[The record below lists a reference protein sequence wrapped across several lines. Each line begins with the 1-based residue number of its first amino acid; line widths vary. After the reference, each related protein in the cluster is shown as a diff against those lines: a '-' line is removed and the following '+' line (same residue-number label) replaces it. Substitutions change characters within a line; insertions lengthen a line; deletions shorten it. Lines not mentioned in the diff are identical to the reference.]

1 MKDIIQSNSGVTHK
15 NGVKGDHAG
24 GKHKGVKEGI
34 NAPSQQTIVQ
44 PKLELTTPG
53 DSYEREADR
62 MADFVMRKAYSGLPT
77 EMPSTSSVL
86 PPLISR
92 RASSST
98 SGVAVD
104 KATESG
110 IHASR
115 GGGHP
120 MPTALRSQM
129 ESGFETDFSGV
140 RLHTGSA
147 AEAMSNDL
155 SAKAFT
161 YGNDIYFNRG
171 QYSPDTT
178 AGQHLIAHELT
189 HVVQQSGK
197 IGREDIINQDLTK
210 ELINS
215 FTNPNE
221 PSRDPSEIPKRCSE
235 IIKKLKSGTPPE
247 KDKLK
252 EELKENIRTYKDIVK
267 DTISANSKK
276 LQAAINDFYTLI
288 KDNEKD
294 SIGLALEFVTT
305 GLSLIALIPEATIPA
320 TVLSAIISGGQAIRN
335 YNSVNEC
342 PPPESQEVTDKIKNV
357 NINLDMVLRDALVD
371 IINNEKYEK
380 AEKFIKDHP
389 LISIETNKILH
400 EILVQYA
407 KKNNTNTTGNRIYF
421 DQKKGEYASKR
432 VSFIKRRRTTKRFY
446 LETDT
451 SDSYFVTKK
460 LNEYKDKK
468 DYLFNENR
476 IKYHKTAIKDNIFF
490 NTKLNEYYFFSDTR
504 TSNYSSL
511 HLNVD
516 IEYLGTN
523 AIKIGEEHNIK
534 LHKKLIVKAK
544 ENPDI
549 FFDPKTRKY
558 KSLSFFE
565 PSFCEQLNIL
575 IEMSGNIQG
584 DEDYNKLLH
593 KQLILK
599 AKENPD
605 IFFDPEEQK
614 YRINY
619 KNILTPSEV
628 KELNNIIKVD
638 KIIDEDRNFNND
650 ARMKMLKEYYEYI
663 SDPFASVPDPV
674 GLGY

>member
-1 MKDIIQSNSGVTHK
+1 MKDIIQSNSGVIHK

-24 GKHKGVKEGI
+24 RKHKGVQEGI

-86 PPLISR
+86 PPMISR
-92 RASSST
+92 RASNST

-110 IHASR
+110 IHASW
-115 GGGHP
+115 GGGQP

-129 ESGFETDFSGV
+129 ESGFEADFSGV
-140 RLHTGSA
+140 RLHTGSVV
-147 AEAMSNDL
+147 EAMSNDL
-155 SAKAFT
+155 RAKAFT

-197 IGREDIINQDLTK
+197 VGREDIINQDLTK
-210 ELINS
+210 GVINS

-221 PSRDPSEIPKRCSE
+221 SSRDPSKISKRCLD
-235 IIKKLKSGTPPE
+235 IIKILKSETPLE

-252 EELKENIRTYKDIVK
+252 EELKERLGTYGNIAKN
-267 DTISANSKK
+267 TILANSDI
-276 LQAAINDFYTLI
+276 LQTAINDFYTLI

-294 SIGLALEFVTT
+294 SIDLAFEAVKNA
-305 GLSLIALIPEATIPA
+305 LSLVALIPKATIPA

-335 YNSVNEC
+335 YNSVNEY
-342 PPPESQEVTDKIKNV
+342 PPPKTEEAINNIRDV
-357 NINLDMVLRDALVD
+357 NNNLDMALDEALVD
-371 IINNEKYEK
+371 IIKYEKYEK
-380 AEKFIKDHP
+380 AEKFINDHP
-389 LISIETNKILH
+389 LISIEKDKILH

-407 KKNNTNTTGNRIYF
+407 KKKNVSATQNRIYF
-421 DQKKGEYASKR
+421 DPKKGKYTSKR
-432 VSFIKRRRTTKRFY
+432 IYSPVGCRTTESY
-446 LETDT
+446 YYTIDT
-451 SDSYFVTKK
+451 SESYFITKE
-460 LNEYKDKK
+460 LNKHTDEK
-468 DYLFNENR
+468 DYLFNKNR
-476 IKYHKTAIKDNIFF
+476 IEYHKTLIKDDMYFD
-490 NTKLNEYYFFSDTR
+490 TKYNEYYLFFKAHVP
-504 TSNYSSL
+504 NFHSL
-511 HLNVD
+511 NLNID

-523 AIKIGEEHNIK
+523 AIKIGEEHNTK

-575 IEMSGNIQG
+575 IEMSGNIQE

-605 IFFDPEEQK
+605 IFFDPKEQK

-619 KNILTPSEV
+619 KNILTPNEV

>member
-1 MKDIIQSNSGVTHK
+1 MKDIIQSNSKVSHK
-15 NGVKGDHAG
+15 NGMKGDHAG
-24 GKHKGVKEGI
+24 RKHKGVKEGI

-104 KATESG
+104 SATESG

-115 GGGHP
+115 GGGQP

-129 ESGFETDFSGV
+129 ESGFEADFSGV

-155 SAKAFT
+155 RAKAFT

-197 IGREDIINQDLTK
+197 VGREDVTNQGLTK
-210 ELINS
+210 EATKS
-215 FTNPNE
+215 STTPNDS
-221 PSRDPSEIPKRCSE
+221 SRVLSNKAEECFE
-235 IIKKLKSGTPPE
+235 IINELKSGTPPE
-247 KDKLK
+247 KDRLKFALREKLITY
-252 EELKENIRTYKDIVK
+252 KENVK
-267 DTISANSKK
+267 DTIKLNSEI
-276 LQAAINDFYTLI
+276 LQSTIYDFCNFI
-288 KDNEKD
+288 KNNEKNPTE
-294 SIGLALEFVTT
+294 IGLEFIKGALALT
-305 GLSLIALIPEATIPA
+305 GLIPELTIPA
-320 TVLSAIISGGQAIRN
+320 TILNVIISGGQAIRN
-335 YNSVNEC
+335 YNSVDEGT
-342 PPPESQEVTDKIKNV
+342 PLLSQEAVNQLKNTQDIIDQEFENASIGIYEENYNAAEV
-357 NINLDMVLRDALVD
+357 LINNHHFEQLINKDALFH
-371 IINNEKYEK
+371 
-380 AEKFIKDHP
+380 AM
-389 LISIETNKILH
+389 
-400 EILVQYA
+400 LVEYA

-432 VSFIKRRRTTKRFY
+432 VSFVKRRRTTKRFY
-446 LETDT
+446 RETDT
-451 SDSYFVTKK
+451 SDSYFITKK
-460 LNEYKDKK
+460 LNEYKEKK
-468 DYLFNENR
+468 GYLFNESR
-476 IKYHKTAIKDNIFF
+476 IKYHKIAIKDNMFF
-490 NTKLNEYYFFSDTR
+490 NTKHNEYYFFSDTR

-523 AIKIGEEHNIK
+523 AIKIGEEHNAK
-534 LHKKLIVKAK
+534 LHKKLIIKAK

-575 IEMSGNIQG
+575 IEMSGNIQE

-605 IFFDPEEQK
+605 IFFDYKEQK